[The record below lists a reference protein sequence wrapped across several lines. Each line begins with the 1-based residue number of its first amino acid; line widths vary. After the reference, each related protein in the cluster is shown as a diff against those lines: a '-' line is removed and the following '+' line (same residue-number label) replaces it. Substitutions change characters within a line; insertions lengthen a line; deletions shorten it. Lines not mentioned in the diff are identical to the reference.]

1 MCKQAFLGMHNWL
14 NLYGK
19 YILICKIQSLAQ
31 MKQCL
36 PGILSAYLSYHGAL
50 TLEITFLLHELPSLH
65 TTHSNSRKIFSR
77 IHNII
82 QTFLLRF
89 AFSVM
94 HESGRAA
101 KKGSTY
107 HVNDVR
113 WTWLGGGG
121 QCLTTNTF
129 TINMRMSSYWSSGV
143 LTLLWGLAYIAMEHS
158 MIKPTTNADP
168 SWAPY
173 IQLASIW
180 CHSRNKCSQA
190 FPRPFCCCSIFMY
203 YRCFHD
209 WGLMEFW

>member
-31 MKQCL
+31 MKQCV

-113 WTWLGGGG
+113 WTWLGGGDSAWL
-121 QCLTTNTF
+121 QIHSQST
-129 TINMRMSSYWSSGV
+129 WEWV
-143 LTLLWGLAYIAMEHS
+143 LTDQVEY
-158 MIKPTTNADP
+158 
-168 SWAPY
+168 
-173 IQLASIW
+173 
-180 CHSRNKCSQA
+180 SRSCEVL
-190 FPRPFCCCSIFMY
+190 PI
-203 YRCFHD
+203 
-209 WGLMEFW
+209 